1 MTIKNYFTLDLFLLS
16 VMIGDLFLFKKL
28 HNNFHQI
35 LHNLLII
42 FTVIIYPII
51 YLKILNIIDR
61 KSTFV
66 FMIFQLLFLPS
77 LVLIGFSANQI
88 IPKYYLIV
96 FIILHIFQNKLL
108 KFQVLI
114 SYLGYS
120 YLIFQSFIITIE
132 IIENLILK
140 IIFFSFFLILIY
152 IFSKLI
158 LKKIYLFN
166 INKVF
171 YLYFAHILIYVLC
184 YIDIKNLKW

>member
-1 MTIKNYFTLDLFLLS
+1 MTTKNYFILDIFLLS

-28 HNNFHQI
+28 HSNLHQS

-42 FTVIIYPII
+42 FIAIIYPII
-51 YLKILNIIDR
+51 YLKILKIIDR
-61 KSTFV
+61 KSTFI

-77 LVLIGFSANQI
+77 LVFIGLSSNRMI
-88 IPKYYLIV
+88 YKYYIMV

-108 KFQVLI
+108 NFQVLI
-114 SYLGYS
+114 SCLGYS
-120 YLIFQSFIITIE
+120 YLIFQSFVIIIGTIE
-132 IIENLILK
+132 NTILK

-152 IFSKLI
+152 SFSKSI
-158 LKKIYLFN
+158 LKKKIYLYN

-184 YIDIKNLKW
+184 YT